1 MKSSFSSVF
10 SVTFCL
16 FIFLN
21 STLFAMVVDEGNISV
36 NDIVIN
42 EIMFDP
48 TPRVYLPEAEYIE
61 LYNNSD
67 QDVVMDGWKLFVGKK
82 KYTIPTNTLKSGEY
96 LVLTKDVSLF
106 PDINVLQVKITSL
119 SNSGT
124 TLRIETATG
133 EMINSIAYSSKMFD
147 DVAKDDGG
155 WSLELINPNNNCIK
169 KENWTG
175 SVNPNG
181 GTPGKE
187 NSILDL
193 TYFPEVVTN
202 ITKVVANDDV
212 SAITVTLS
220 NYVDKSSLLM
230 KTDYTDAYTLS
241 LENMPDGSSEVE
253 IDLNGSIGASENY
266 FVFEGLK
273 SCDGKDV
280 LSDTIWASSFQ
291 NIERGDILVSEVMFN
306 PKKGTNDFV
315 ELYNNSEKYL
325 SLRSASISNF
335 IVDGTDVSNENVK
348 KLTDENIIFKPHSY
362 IVVTN
367 DVDVTMANY
376 NSGHRQRFVEISS
389 MPRLNNTQGNIAI
402 LNPSLEFVDE
412 LAYTYKMYSDKE
424 KIKGGWS
431 LELINPDNK
440 CVKSENWDGSL
451 DVSGATPGLENS
463 IKNTDHYPSVNNM
476 ITKVTTNDEESE
488 VNIFYKYFI
497 DETTIQ
503 VETDYTAPY
512 NYNVSENPN
521 GSSVVTINFDSSLG
535 DDVHYFLFK
544 DLKNCD
550 GSSVKTDT
558 VWVSKTKEI
567 ELNDL
572 LINEVMVKPSDGN
585 AQYVEIFNS
594 SDKFFS
600 LKNVAISNYNVEGEN
615 VLSENDKIISEDN
628 LLLEPHNFIVVTTST
643 ASLMSYFDNDEAR
656 SFVEVSTLP
665 KLNTTEGNLAILN
678 SKGLFVDKMFYN
690 SSMYGSDLKADG
702 GVSLELINPTNKCIK
717 SENWSG
723 SNEIKG
729 GTPGKVNSI
738 LNSNYFPTLLNEV
751 VQVVTNDDVSSFVV
765 SFSSY
770 VDESSIDLE
779 TNYTDKY
786 NYSLFNKPDG
796 SADISVVLDSK
807 LGDDAN
813 YFVFNDL
820 KSCDG
825 SAIVS
830 DTIWLSSF
838 AEIEKGDIVINEIMF
853 YPKSN
858 SSEFVEIYNTSNNYL
873 SLKDTYISNYT
884 NDNETSTSSNE
895 ELLTSDNFVLNPK
908 SYVVITTNAKSIIDN
923 YKSAPRSS
931 FIEIA
936 TMPKLDNNED
946 KIALLNSNFD
956 FIDKVAYSK
965 DMHVSLITSD
975 KQKGLSLER
984 IKATNPSLDFNNWT
998 SASQGSGGATPGL
1011 KNSVSPK
1018 DVPTEDNLMVYP
1030 ELFTPNDDGL
1040 NDIVELKYV
1049 NDVAGSV
1056 ANVKIFNSQGI
1067 FIKEISNNYLMG
1079 AEGSFLW
1086 DGRNSEGSLCEKGI
1100 YVFWIEIF
1108 DSNGNVNVYKKI
1120 CVLG

>member
-1 MKSSFSSVF
+1 MIKYF
-10 SVTFCL
+10 
-16 FIFLN
+16 
-21 STLFAMVVDEGNISV
+21 LFAILFPFFLSGQSSINKDELSKKNLLLSE
-36 NDIVIN
+36 NDIVIS

-48 TPRVYLPEAEYIE
+48 TPRVYLPDAEYLE

-82 KYTIPTNTLKSGEY
+82 KYSIPTNTLKSGEY

-124 TLRIETATG
+124 TLRIETASGDLMNT
-133 EMINSIAYSSKMFD
+133 IAYSSKMFAD
-147 DVAKDDGG
+147 DAKDNGG
-155 WSLELINPNNNCIK
+155 WSLELINPKNNCIK

-181 GTPGKE
+181 GTPGKV

-193 TYFPEVVTN
+193 TFFPEVITN

-212 SAITVTLS
+212 SSITVTLS
-220 NYVDKSSLLM
+220 NYVDESTLLM
-230 KTDYTDAYTLS
+230 KTDYTDNYTLS
-241 LENMPDGSSEVE
+241 SENMPDGSSEVA
-253 IDLNGSIGASENY
+253 INLNGSIGASENY

-273 SCDGKDV
+273 SCDGIDV
-280 LSDTIWASSFQ
+280 ISDTIWASSFQ

-315 ELYNNSEKYL
+315 ELYNSSDKYL

-335 IVDGTDVSNENVK
+335 TVEGTTISNENVK
-348 KLTDENIIFKPHSY
+348 KITDENIIFKPHSY
-362 IVVTN
+362 IVITN
-367 DVDVTMANY
+367 DVDVTITNY
-376 NSGHRQRFVEISS
+376 NSGHRQLFVEISS
-389 MPRLNNTQGNIAI
+389 MPRLNNTEGNIAV

-412 LAYTYKMYSDKE
+412 MAYTDEMFSDKE
-424 KIKGGWS
+424 KKKGGWS
-431 LELINPDNK
+431 LELINTDNK
-440 CVKSENWDGSL
+440 CVKNENWDGSS

-476 ITKVTTNDEESE
+476 ITKVTTNDDESE

-503 VETDYTAPY
+503 VETDYTASY
-512 NYNVSENPN
+512 NYSVSENPN
-521 GSSVVTINFDSSLG
+521 GSTVITINFDSILS
-535 DDVHYFLFK
+535 DDVNYFLFK

-567 ELNDL
+567 EPNDL
-572 LINEVMVKPSDGN
+572 LVNEVMVKPSVDN
-585 AQYVEIFNS
+585 DQYIEIFNF

-600 LKNVAISNYNVEGEN
+600 LKGVVISNYIVEGDK
-615 VLSENDKIISEDN
+615 VLSENEKIISEEN
-628 LLLEPHNFIVVTTST
+628 LILEPHGFIVVTTST
-643 ASLMSYFDNDEAR
+643 ANLMSYFDNDEGR
-656 SFVEVSTLP
+656 SFVEISTLP
-665 KLNTTEGNLAILN
+665 KLNTTEGNLALLS

-690 SSMYGSDLKADG
+690 SSMYGSNSKADG
-702 GVSLELINPTNKCIK
+702 GVSLELVNPINRCIK
-717 SENWSG
+717 TENWSG

-738 LNSNYFPTLLNEV
+738 FDSNYFPTLLNEV
-751 VQVVTNDDVSSFVV
+751 VQVVTDDDVSSFVV
-765 SFSSY
+765 SFTSY
-770 VDESSIDLE
+770 VDETSIEVE
-779 TNYTDKY
+779 TNYTDIY
-786 NYSLFNKPDG
+786 NYSLYNKPDG
-796 SADISVVLDSK
+796 SADISVVLDSE
-807 LGDDAN
+807 LGDDVN
-813 YFVFNDL
+813 YFVFNNL

-825 SAIVS
+825 STIVS

-838 AEIEKGDIVINEIMF
+838 TKIENGDIVINEIMF
-853 YPKSN
+853 YPNSN
-858 SSEFVEIYNTSNNYL
+858 SSEFIEIYNTTDNYF
-873 SLKDTYISNYT
+873 SLKDTYISNYS
-884 NDNETSTSSNE
+884 NDNESSTSSNE
-895 ELLTSDNFVLNPK
+895 ELLTSDNIVLNPK
-908 SYVVITTNAKSIIDN
+908 SYVVITTDAKSIIDN

-936 TMPKLDNNED
+936 TMPKLDNSED
-946 KIALLNSNFD
+946 NIALLKSNFD

-965 DMHVSLITSD
+965 DMHINLITSD

-984 IKATNPSLDFNNWT
+984 IKASNPSLDFNNWT

-1011 KNSVSPK
+1011 KNSVSPI
-1018 DVPTEDNLMVYP
+1018 DVLVEDNLMVYP

-1040 NDIVELKYV
+1040 NDLVELKYV

-1056 ANVKIFNSQGI
+1056 ANVKIFNSQGV

-1086 DGRNSEGSLCEKGI
+1086 DGTRSDGSLCEKGI